1 MFNRQ
6 VQKASY
12 PFLRMY
18 TPSLSLFAPCPN
30 TCPNSCQTGSM
41 CEQRLYQMTP
51 FQQMFVRKSLRIN
64 RRVKK
69 ARLEKVQKES
79 SFNKSESK

>member
-1 MFNRQ
+1 MMFNRQ

-30 TCPNSCQTGSM
+30 TCQTSSM